1 MESSDVEPVW
11 ASHDPTIRTLAEQIR
26 ALVRQV
32 IPEATEEAD
41 PSAGLI
47 GFTTQPGT
55 YRGLIVAVAPHTA
68 HVNLMF
74 SRGVELLDADG
85 AELLE
90 GTGKR
95 ARHVRFRGPEDV
107 ERPGVRTLLEEA
119 ARRHRDADPPT

>member
-1 MESSDVEPVW
+1 MVGTEVETVW
-11 ASHDPTIRTLAEQIR
+11 ASHDPTIRALAERVR

-32 IPEATEEAD
+32 IPDATEEAD

-95 ARHVRFRGPEDV
+95 ARHVRFRGSDDV
-107 ERPGVRTLLEEA
+107 DRPGVRTLLEEA
-119 ARRHRDADPPT
+119 ARRHHAATPPT